1 MRNNIFKFSG
11 GKMAVKRFY
20 ETFHPDHYDLYIDVN
35 RAKRTINGVSTIHGE
50 AQEET
55 VLIHQKYMTI
65 SKVVADGK
73 DVPFTFG
80 DDFEGIK
87 IELGKTGEV
96 TLEITYSAPL
106 TDTMMGIYPSYYE
119 VDGVKKELIGTQ
131 FETTF
136 AREAFPCVDEP
147 EAKATF
153 SLALKFDEHEGE
165 TALANMPEER
175 VENGVHYF
183 KETVRMSSYLV
194 AFAFGEMRSVT
205 THTKSGVLI
214 GVYSTQAH
222 EEKELTFSLDIA
234 KRAIEFYEDFYQT
247 PYPLPQSLQ
256 LALPD
261 FSAGAMENWGLVTYR
276 EAYLLLDP
284 ANTTLEMKKLVA
296 TVVTH
301 ELAHQWFGDLVTMQ
315 WWDNLWLNE
324 SFANM
329 MEYLSVDNLEPD
341 WHIWEMFQT
350 SEAPS
355 ALTRDATDGVQS
367 VHVEVNNPE
376 EIDALF
382 DAAIVYAKGSRMLVM
397 VRSLLGDDAL
407 RKGLKYYFDHHK
419 FANASGDD
427 LWDALS
433 TATDLNIG
441 EIMHTWLDQPG
452 YPVVNA
458 FVEDG
463 HLKLT
468 QKQFFIGEGKEVGR
482 KWQIPLNANFDAP
495 KIMSE
500 TELDLGDYKELREK
514 AGHALRLNVGNN
526 SHFIVKYDD
535 TLMED
540 IMKESEDLDPVSQ
553 LQILQDLRLLAEG
566 KQLSYATIVPL
577 LKKFKDSESHLVIDA
592 LYTTAA
598 KLRQFAP
605 AGSDANK
612 DLRVLYNEL
621 SKDQVARLGWMPK
634 KGENDEDNQMRP
646 YILSAS
652 LYGQNADSEAEAH
665 KIYTEYQDKLDTL
678 SADIRAYVLT
688 NEVENYGS
696 SDLTDKLIALYQKTS
711 DPSFKMDIRAAIVK
725 SKDENELKKIVSWFE
740 NSEIIKP
747 QDLRGW
753 FAGVLN
759 NPAGEQLAWDW
770 IRDEWAWLDKTV
782 GGDMEFATFITVI
795 SRNFATKKRLDEY
808 NDFFTSKESENLLN
822 REIKMDRKVIE
833 TRVDLVESEKDAV
846 NKAVKAAL

>member
-1 MRNNIFKFSG
+1 
-11 GKMAVKRFY
+11 MAVKRFY
-20 ETFHPDHYDLYIDVN
+20 ETFHPDHYDLFIDVN
-35 RAKRTINGVSTIHGE
+35 RAERSFSGTSTIHGE
-50 AQEET
+50 IKEET
-55 VLIHQKYMTI
+55 VLVHQKYMTI
-65 SKVVADGK
+65 SSVTVDGQA
-73 DVPFTFG
+73 VPFTFS

-87 IELGKTGEV
+87 IEAGKTGEA
-96 TLEITYSAPL
+96 TIKIAYSAPL
-106 TDTMMGIYPSYYE
+106 TDTMMGIYPSYYQ

-165 TALANMPEER
+165 TVLANMPEDR
-175 VENGVHYF
+175 VEDGVHYF

-222 EEKELTFSLDIA
+222 QEKELTFSLDIA

-284 ANTTLEMKKLVA
+284 DNTTLEMKKLVA

-301 ELAHQWFGDLVTMQ
+301 ELAHQWFGDLVTME

-329 MEYLSVDNLEPD
+329 MEYLSVDHLEPN

-350 SEAPS
+350 SEAAA

-367 VHVEVNNPE
+367 VHVEVNDPA

-382 DAAIVYAKGSRMLVM
+382 DGAIVYAKGSRMLVM
-397 VRSLLGDDAL
+397 VRSLLGDEAL
-407 RKGLKYYFDHHK
+407 RKGLKYYFDQHK
-419 FANASGDD
+419 FGNAAGDD

-458 FVEDG
+458 FVEAG

-482 KWQIPLNANFDAP
+482 KWEIPLNANFKAP
-495 KIMSE
+495 KIMSDVE
-500 TELDLGDYKELREK
+500 VDLGDYEELRAE

-526 SHFIVKYDD
+526 SHFIVKYDQ
-535 TLMED
+535 TLMDD
-540 IMKESEDLDPVSQ
+540 IMKEAKELDPVSQ
-553 LQILQDLRLLAEG
+553 LQLMQDLRLLAEG
-566 KQLSYATIVPL
+566 KQVSYADLVPVL
-577 LKKFKDSESHLVIDA
+577 ELFKNSPSHLVIDA

-598 KLRQFAP
+598 QLRQFVE
-605 AGSDANK
+605 AGSAEEAN
-612 DLRVLYNEL
+612 LRTFYNDL

-634 KGENDEDNQMRP
+634 AGESDEDIQMRP

-652 LYGQNADSEAEAH
+652 LYGKNEASEKQAH
-665 KIYTEYQDKLDTL
+665 EIYVEYQDKLVNL
-678 SADIRAYVLT
+678 SADIRAYVLI

-696 SDLTDKLIALYQKTS
+696 SDLTDKLVALYQATS
-711 DPSFKMDIRAAIVK
+711 DPSFKMDLEAAIVK
-725 SKDENELKKIVSWFE
+725 SKDEKELKKIISWFE
-740 NSEIIKP
+740 NAEIVKP

-753 FAGVLN
+753 FRGVLSN
-759 NPAGEQLAWDW
+759 AKGEQLAWDW
-770 IRDEWAWLDKTV
+770 IRDEWAWMEKTV

-795 SRNFATKKRLDEY
+795 SKVFKTQKRYDEF
-808 NDFFTSKESENLLN
+808 DSFFTDKESDMLLN
-822 REIKMDRKVIE
+822 REIKMDRKVIAS
-833 TRVDLVESEKDAV
+833 RVDLIASEKDAV
-846 NKAVKAAL
+846 NAAVKAAL